1 MQVGPIVQTHDAVA
15 QGDNGILFLD
25 AWGKER
31 QSVHALTGFQSSS
44 CGSILNAWGKE
55 RQSVRAMT
63 GFQSSSCGSI
73 LNAWGKER
81 QSVHALTGLQSNCL
95 NFVVQS

>member
-55 RQSVRAMT
+55 RQSV
-63 GFQSSSCGSI
+63 
-73 LNAWGKER
+73 
-81 QSVHALTGLQSNCL
+81 HALTGLQSNCL